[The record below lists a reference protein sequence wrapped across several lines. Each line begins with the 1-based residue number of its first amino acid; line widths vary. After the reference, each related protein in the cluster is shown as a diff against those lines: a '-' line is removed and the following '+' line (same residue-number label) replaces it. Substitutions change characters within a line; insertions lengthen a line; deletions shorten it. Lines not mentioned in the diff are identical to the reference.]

1 MKKLLALFAVLALT
15 APVFAVDGDP
25 NVLIT
30 CVDEGGSPPVVA
42 VYYEVLDEDG
52 FVPGDDLL
60 RGIAL
65 DITTSNTA
73 TIDVIKDYDAESAT
87 PPVDSEGID
96 AYQGFIIYMGSIVFG
111 SDPNYVSSFGDPVAP
126 NTDPGALAGLGNTG
140 ITIEMGS
147 LYSDNGTPPPTS
159 GLLFKLEIGCGEETS
174 TVLTIAGNTT
184 RGGAQGECVLESGA
198 QANVVSAGCTIEC
211 ETECYVVGNPRGGAG
226 CNAGTIT
233 QANYDAWVTAGK
245 PDSWCCPWQPCG
257 DTNGDGYVN
266 PSDYILIV
274 ANPAQPASVAP
285 SADTNHD
292 GFINPSDY
300 IAIVGH
306 PTQGNGVACPP
317 LP

>member
-15 APVFAVDGDP
+15 APVFAADGDP

-30 CVDEGGSPPVVA
+30 CVDEGGAVVRVDYQILA
-42 VYYEVLDEDG
+42 EDG

-73 TIDVIKDYDAESAT
+73 TIDVIKDYDAEGVT
-87 PPVDSEGID
+87 NVDSEGID
-96 AYQGFIIYMGSIVFG
+96 DYPGFIIYMGSVQFAA
-111 SDPNYVSSFGDPVAP
+111 DPNYVSSMGDPVAP
-126 NTDPGALAGLGNTG
+126 IGDPGTVGELGDTG
-140 ITIEMGS
+140 ITIEMGT
-147 LYSDNGTPPPTS
+147 LYSDDGTPPPTS
-159 GLLFKLEIGCGEETS
+159 GTLFRLEIGCGSEAS

-184 RGGAQGECVLESGA
+184 RGGDQGECVLESGA
-198 QANVVSAGCTIEC
+198 QANVVSGGCTVTCACYAVGQPRGSAGCS
-211 ETECYVVGNPRGGAG
+211 
-226 CNAGTIT
+226 AGTVT
-233 QANYDAWVTAGK
+233 QANYDAWIAAGS

-300 IAIVGH
+300 IAIVAH
-306 PTQGNGVACPP
+306 PAQGNGVPCPP